1 MSELIN
7 NVIFV
12 IDESGSMHHHRHA
25 VESVVRSLADS
36 LKDTLQKT
44 RVSLYTF
51 SSAVDRKLLSSDPQ
65 AMSLF
70 NFRPNGQTAL
80 IDAVMKA
87 VIDHKVMHV
96 PSYEDHSYLLY
107 VITDGEENGS
117 RIYRAQQL
125 RQELADL
132 PNNWTVA
139 ALVPNNTGV
148 HYAKQVGFPA
158 GNIEIWNVASEKGF
172 EDVGRR
178 LADTYQ
184 SYTVMRSAGAVAT
197 NSLFLNTANLTTP
210 VVKANLAEDTT
221 LLMFTTPGPVAIRPF
236 VELMTGNKYSVGS
249 AFYELTKAETVQ
261 AKKELAI
268 VNRKDGKKYVGANA
282 RNLLGLPHAECR
294 VRPGDFGDW
303 RIFVQSTSV
312 NRKLPAGATIL
323 VR

>member
-12 IDESGSMHHHRHA
+12 IDESGSMYHHRHA

-51 SSAVDRKLLSSDPQ
+51 SRKVDRKLLSSDPQ

-70 NFRPNGQTAL
+70 TFRPNGQTAL
-80 IDAVMKA
+80 IDAVMRA
-87 VIDHKVMHV
+87 VADHKVMRTPLH
-96 PSYEDHSYLLY
+96 EDHSYLLY
-107 VITDGEENGS
+107 VITDGEENAS
-117 RIYRAQQL
+117 RIYRPQRL

-158 GNIEIWNVASEKGF
+158 GNIEIWNAASEKGF
-172 EDVGRR
+172 EEVGRR

-184 SYTVMRSAGAVAT
+184 SYTAMRSTGAVAT

-210 VVKANLAEDTT
+210 VVKANLAEDDT
-221 LLMFTTPGPVAIRPF
+221 LLTFTTPEAVSIRPF

-268 VNRKDGKKYVGANA
+268 VNRRDGKKYVGANA
-282 RNLLGLPHAECR
+282 RALLGLPNSECR
-294 VRPGDFGDW
+294 VRPGDFGEW

>member
-1 MSELIN
+1 MIN

-12 IDESGSMHHHRHA
+12 IDESGSMQHHRHA

-70 NFRPNGQTAL
+70 TFRPNGQTAL

-87 VIDHKVMHV
+87 VVDHKVMHT
-96 PSYEDHSYLLY
+96 PLHEDHSYLLY

-117 RIYRAQQL
+117 RMYRAQQL
-125 RQELADL
+125 RQALAEL

-184 SYTVMRSAGAVAT
+184 SYTAMRSSGAVAT

-282 RNLLGLPHAECR
+282 RDLLGLPHAECR